1 MENVNNKIEIN
12 AVKGLR
18 FHPFL
23 YGECV
28 KIFEASSL
36 ILAIKIALRRGCLVG
51 SLSAQ
56 QDRRIVIL
64 GVRPEIQNLLERCEE
79 AGLGVSAIAV
89 NRLFRLLDAPI
100 GSEDLVVTS
109 LEEGLSRVAQSIA
122 DECSL
127 RTYFSLDSIEAEKYA
142 NPLRDWESVVAR
154 FGKVTSNVIESAKC
168 MALERYGAA
177 VFHILLVAEYGV
189 IEISNKLGVS
199 GDKPGWASLK
209 RLQDLI
215 RDPYPK
221 RSALAQEHSA
231 LLENVVPLA
240 IVVKDSWRHKLTHVD
255 NQIVWMDTDFSPQV
269 AEEIIAATR
278 GFMRKLA
285 QELPNEQEDT
295 VGGDL

>member
-1 MENVNNKIEIN
+1 MPEI
-12 AVKGLR
+12 
-18 FHPFL
+18 HPFL
-23 YGECV
+23 FGECV
-28 KIFEASSL
+28 KIFQASSL
-36 ILAIKIALRRGCLVG
+36 ILAIKIVLRRGALVS
-51 SLSAQ
+51 SLTSQ
-56 QDRRIVIL
+56 HDRRTVIL
-64 GVRPEIQNLLERCEE
+64 GVRQEVQSLLGCCED
-79 AGLGVSAIAV
+79 AGLDVSAIAV
-89 NRLFRLLDAPI
+89 RRLLLLFDVPV
-100 GSEDLVVTS
+100 GSEDLVVAS
-109 LEEGLSRVAQSIA
+109 LEDALSRVAQSIA

-127 RTYFSLDSIEAEKYA
+127 RTYFSLDSREAEKYA
-142 NPLRDWESVVAR
+142 NPLQDWESVVTR
-154 FGKVTSNVIESAKC
+154 FGKVTNNVIESAKC

-189 IEISNKLGVS
+189 IKISDELGVS

-221 RSALAQEHSA
+221 RSALAQKHSA

-240 IVVKDSWRHKLTHVD
+240 LVVKDSWRHKLTHVD

-285 QELPNEQEDT
+285 QELPDKQEED
-295 VGGDL
+295 

>member
-1 MENVNNKIEIN
+1 MENVKNRLEIN
-12 AVKGLR
+12 RGKGLR
-18 FHPFL
+18 LHPFL
-23 YGECV
+23 FGECV

-36 ILAIKIALRRGCLVG
+36 ILAIKIALRRGSLVG
-51 SLSAQ
+51 SLTSQ
-56 QDRRIVIL
+56 QDRRAAIL
-64 GVRPEIQNLLERCEE
+64 GVRQEIQNLLNCCEE
-79 AGLGVSAIAV
+79 AGLEVSAIAV
-89 NRLFRLLDAPI
+89 RRLFAFCDVPV
-100 GSEDLVVTS
+100 GSEDLVVVS
-109 LEEGLSRVAQSIA
+109 LEDALSRVAQSIA

-127 RTYFSLDSIEAEKYA
+127 RTYFSLDSREAEKYA
-142 NPLRDWESVVAR
+142 NPLRDWESVVTR
-154 FGKVTSNVIESAKC
+154 FREVTNNVIESAKC

-189 IEISNKLGVS
+189 IQISNELGVS

-209 RLQDLI
+209 RLQCLI
-215 RDPYPK
+215 RDPYPQ
-221 RSALAQEHSA
+221 RSELVQKHSA

-285 QELPNEQEDT
+285 LELPDKQEEN
-295 VGGDL
+295 GGENL